1 MLFNPSFKCDMVV
14 PSVSYNLIKGLGFT
28 LGLHF
33 GLIFLFGL
41 PLLYMCYFERKYNP
55 ELINYQT
62 PDSIYYQ
69 GWASYIC
76 CALFLLLLQ
85 EEIDSK
91 CIFAMFSMGQNCALT
106 FIIYSRAARN
116 MDLMK
121 IEKEFLRIKKG
132 LERRILKTRALLAK
146 KNSISTKREVAN
158 PTLMSNLSNRTPTVE
173 VLEKR
178 LDEYA

>member
-1 MLFNPSFKCDMVV
+1 
-14 PSVSYNLIKGLGFT
+14 
-28 LGLHF
+28 
-33 GLIFLFGL
+33 
-41 PLLYMCYFERKYNP
+41 
-55 ELINYQT
+55 
-62 PDSIYYQ
+62 
-69 GWASYIC
+69 
-76 CALFLLLLQ
+76 
-85 EEIDSK
+85 
-91 CIFAMFSMGQNCALT
+91 MGQNCALT

-132 LERRILKTRALLAK
+132 LDRRILKTRALLAK